1 MNRKEPNPNQDPVLS
16 ALVEINRKQD
26 TVIAKQEQ
34 LEKRLTQIHIDCKRT
49 ARTNG
54 AIAGGVSGA
63 LVSATIAY
71 IRAKMGV

>member
-1 MNRKEPNPNQDPVLS
+1 MNRKEPNQDPVLS
-16 ALVEINRKQD
+16 ALAEINRKQD
-26 TVIAKQEQ
+26 TLIAKQE
-34 LEKRLTQIHIDCKRT
+34 KTNARLDQIHADCRRV

>member
-1 MNRKEPNPNQDPVLS
+1 MNRKPPVQDPVLS
-16 ALVEINRKQD
+16 ALAEISLKLD
-26 TVIAKQEQ
+26 TLIAKQE
-34 LEKRLTQIHIDCKRT
+34 KTNARLDQIHADCRRV